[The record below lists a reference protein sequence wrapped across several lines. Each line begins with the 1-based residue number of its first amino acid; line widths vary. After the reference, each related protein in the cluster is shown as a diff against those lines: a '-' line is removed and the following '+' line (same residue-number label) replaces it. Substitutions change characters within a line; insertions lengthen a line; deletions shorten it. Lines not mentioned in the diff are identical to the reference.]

1 MKLPTNG
8 VAKDIRH
15 YSGALLIFFFIVA
28 LVVVFIQFP
37 VLDSNKE
44 VVMMLVGTLSASL
57 AMVVSTIVGSKPDDI
72 NALKASIEKK
82 DITIEHLTKSK
93 DDYESII
100 INLQK
105 EIIKNQDDLFDKFML
120 KTAIDYDDRKPKN
133 CSCGEKNCAC
143 PNR

>member
-28 LVVVFIQFP
+28 LVVVFIQYP

-44 VVMMLVGTLSASL
+44 VVMMLIGTLSASL
-57 AMVVSTIVGSKPDDI
+57 AMVISTITGSKPDDI
-72 NALKASIEKK
+72 NALKSAIEKK
-82 DITIEHLTKSK
+82 DLTIDHLTKSK
-93 DDYESII
+93 DDYENII

-105 EIIKNQDDLFDKFML
+105 EIIKNQDDMFDKFLL
-120 KTAIDYDDRKPKN
+120 KSTIDFDDKN
-133 CSCGEKNCAC
+133 QNCDKEDC
-143 PNR
+143 NNNN

>member
-8 VAKDIRH
+8 VARDIRH
-15 YSGALLIFFFIVA
+15 YSGALLIFFFIVG

-57 AMVVSTIVGSKPDDI
+57 AMVISKITGSKPDDI
-72 NALKASIEKK
+72 NALKSSMEKK

-93 DDYESII
+93 DDYEAII

-105 EIIKNQDDLFDKFML
+105 EIIKNQDDMFDKFML
-120 KTAIDYDDRKPKN
+120 KSAIDFDEKKN
-133 CSCGEKNCAC
+133 K
-143 PNR
+143 